1 MKRQGGMA
9 LILSL
14 MAVTLLATLGFAAVQ
29 QTTLGFL
36 LSRNQIDLRIATT
49 SAQNGLSAQLSTLDT
64 LPVADF
70 LPHGNNGLYRSEA
83 YAEAPLW
90 LQQSTWQVG
99 GCRPV
104 TYALTGS
111 AAPACA
117 IVELLRYRAE
127 NNYRA
132 FRVTVRGAGVTND
145 SVVLIQS
152 YAVLED

>member
-70 LPHGNNGLYRSEA
+70 LPTVTTGFIAVKHMLWRHCGCNSQRGRSVA
-83 YAEAPLW
+83 AVKLPMRFRAVQRPPLR
-90 LQQSTWQVG
+90 LSSCYG
-99 GCRPV
+99 IEPR
-104 TYALTGS
+104 
-111 AAPACA
+111 
-117 IVELLRYRAE
+117 II
-127 NNYRA
+127 
-132 FRVTVRGAGVTND
+132 TVRFV
-145 SVVLIQS
+145 
-152 YAVLED
+152 

>member
-29 QTTLGFL
+29 QTTLEFL

-90 LQQSTWQVG
+90 LQQSTWRRWLPSSNLCAYGQCSARLCD
-99 GCRPV
+99 CRV
-104 TYALTGS
+104 
-111 AAPACA
+111 
-117 IVELLRYRAE
+117 
-127 NNYRA
+127 
-132 FRVTVRGAGVTND
+132 VTVSSR
-145 SVVLIQS
+145 
-152 YAVLED
+152 E